1 MTTATRTLPRRQFL
15 AGAASLTAL
24 ALAGCTSTR
33 PEPQTPP
40 APQFDP
46 FYVNMYAARQDGE
59 HFIPAVDLRFVD
71 EAYYRRVVP
80 DPTGE
85 RPGTIY
91 VDTGNHY
98 LYLVREGGQAIRYGV
113 GLGREGFGWS
123 GRGVIEFKRVWPTW
137 TPPASMIRREPELEQ
152 WRHGQPGGIDN
163 PLGARAL
170 YIFQNGRDTLY
181 RIHGTPEPWT
191 IGSNV
196 SSGCVRLMNQDII
209 DLYERAATGSTLIVA

>member
-1 MTTATRTLPRRQFL
+1 MGT
-15 AGAASLTAL
+15 
-24 ALAGCTSTR
+24 
-33 PEPQTPP
+33 PEPQVPA

-46 FYVNMYAARQDGE
+46 FYVNMYRGVQDGE
-59 HFIPAVDLRFVD
+59 FYVPAVDLRYVD
-71 EAYYRRVVP
+71 PVYYRRVVP

-91 VDTGNHY
+91 VDTAHHY
-98 LYLVREGGQAIRYGV
+98 LYFVQENGQAMRYGV
-113 GLGREGFGWS
+113 GLGREGFAWS
-123 GRGVIEFKRVWPTW
+123 GRGTIQFKRRWPTW
-137 TPPASMIRREPELEQ
+137 TPPSAMIEREPELEE
-152 WRHGQPGGIDN
+152 WRNGQPGGLDN

-196 SSGCVRLMNQDII
+196 SSGCVRLMNQDIM
-209 DLYERAATGSTLIVA
+209 DLYSRVSTGNTLIVA